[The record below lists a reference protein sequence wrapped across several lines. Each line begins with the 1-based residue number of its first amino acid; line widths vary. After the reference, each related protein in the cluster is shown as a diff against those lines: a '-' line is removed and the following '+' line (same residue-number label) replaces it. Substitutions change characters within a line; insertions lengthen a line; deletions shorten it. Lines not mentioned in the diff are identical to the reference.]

1 MKKTTEELQ
10 NLVGDKFTVERVKIV
25 TEASFGD
32 DPLICWIISENN
44 KQTKEQE
51 EVKDIWEGVEFVE
64 SNVSGKIYIKQDVNF
79 EMLRLFKPS
88 TESAYVDQLKKE
100 AFKRYGEIG
109 AIKASTDQIKAL
121 TDYSYDMNLQNMNG
135 RENFQE
141 AFKYGISIG
150 IDETLSWIKFNQ
162 GNGEI
167 KAPCTGNCGMNY
179 CDDNG
184 CTDRKRHLVGDPI
197 DPQVN

>member
-1 MKKTTEELQ
+1 MKQEDFERLKTVCEKEGFEIAKLLSPG
-10 NLVGDKFTVERVKIV
+10 NVEMDVFAI
-25 TEASFGD
+25 A
-32 DPLICWIISENN
+32 N
-44 KQTKEQE
+44 K
-51 EVKDIWEGVEFVE
+51 KDIWEGVEFVE
-64 SNVSGKIYIKQDVNF
+64 SNFSGKIYIKQDVNF